1 MIASV
6 RGTKGQAT
14 YRNTDKETSR
24 KKDVEIWW
32 VRDKCPPMI
41 CLLTPA
47 PVDWSLLVMSAM
59 GSGIGS
65 GKLPGLNRQTT
76 K

>member
-1 MIASV
+1 M
-6 RGTKGQAT
+6 
-14 YRNTDKETSR
+14 TDKDASR

-47 PVDWSLLVMSAM
+47 PVAWSVLVMIAM
-59 GSGIGS
+59 GSVIGS
-65 GKLPGLNRQTT
+65 GKLPGLNRQTA